1 MNRSQRPE
9 ETTDTMT
16 QRKQQPA
23 LVKGTATHRRT
34 ESDYLSVLLDS
45 VTLDD
50 WRDVVSNT
58 LEAAK
63 GGDDKARAWLAQYL
77 MGKPST
83 EAPAPLNVVVAQL
96 SGADHLVEKLS
107 KPHLDRVRYP
117 SLHADAETED
127 RLRALVAEELARKVV
142 PTD

>member
-1 MNRSQRPE
+1 
-9 ETTDTMT
+9 MT